1 MFYYGNDPFF
11 ILIIITLGLSLLAQW
26 KVNSTYKRYAQVAA
40 ARGLTAEQVAGQI
53 LSHYG
58 VNIPINPVGGNLTD
72 HYDPKKR
79 TLNLSQG
86 VYGSQSIAAYG
97 IAAHEAG
104 HAIQHAKAY
113 SPLLF
118 RNWFYPAAALGSN
131 LGPWLFI
138 IGLFVALPLLIDAGI
153 VFFAFAVIFSVVT
166 LPVEFDASR
175 RAIAALR
182 SDAYLSTQELSGAK
196 KVLDAAALTY
206 VAATLMAVLQF
217 ARFLFL
223 RNSRRN

>member
-1 MFYYGNDPFF
+1 MYYFGSDPFF
-11 ILIIITLGLSLLAQW
+11 LLIIITLGLSLLAQW
-26 KVNSTYKRYAQVAA
+26 KVHSTYTRYAKVAA
-40 ARGLTAEQVAGQI
+40 ARGLPAEEVAKQI

-58 VNIPINPVGGNLTD
+58 VNIPIQAVAGNLTD
-72 HYDPKKR
+72 HYDPRRR
-79 TLNLSQG
+79 TLNLSSG
-86 VYGSQSIAAYG
+86 VYGSRSIAAYG

-131 LGPWLFI
+131 LGPWFFI
-138 IGLFVALPLLIDAGI
+138 IGLFVGLTQLVDLGI
-153 VFFAFAVIFSVVT
+153 IFFAAAVVFSIVT

-182 SDAYLSTQELSGAK
+182 SEAYLSTTELHGAK
-196 KVLDAAALTY
+196 NVLDAAALTY

-217 ARFLFL
+217 ARLLFI
-223 RNSRRN
+223 RNNRR

>member
-1 MFYYGNDPFF
+1 MYYFGSDPFF
-11 ILIIITLGLSLLAQW
+11 FLIIVTLGLSLLAQW
-26 KVNSTYKRYAQVAA
+26 KVQSTYARYAKVAA
-40 ARGLTAEQVAGQI
+40 GRGLTAEEVAGQI

-58 VNIPINPVGGNLTD
+58 VNIPIQAVAGNLTD

-79 TLNLSQG
+79 TLNLSSG
-86 VYGSQSIAAYG
+86 VYGARSIAAYG

-104 HAIQHAKAY
+104 HAIQHAKTY
-113 SPLLF
+113 SPLMF

-138 IGLFVALPLLIDAGI
+138 IGLFVGVAQLVDLGI
-153 VFFAFAVIFSVVT
+153 VFFAAAVIFSIVT

-182 SDAYLSTQELSGAK
+182 SEAYLSATELRGAK
-196 KVLDAAALTY
+196 NVLDAAALTY

-217 ARFLFL
+217 ARLLFM
-223 RNSRRN
+223 RNNRRN

>member
-1 MFYYGNDPFF
+1 MYYFGNDPFF
-11 ILIIITLGLSLLAQW
+11 LLIIVTLGLSLLAQW
-26 KVNSTYKRYAQVAA
+26 KVQSTYARYAKVAA
-40 ARGLTAEQVAGQI
+40 ARGLAAEEVARQI

-58 VNIPINPVGGNLTD
+58 VSIPIQQVAGNLTD
-72 HYDPKKR
+72 HYDPRRK
-79 TLNLSQG
+79 TLNLSSG
-86 VYGSQSIAAYG
+86 VYGSRSIAAYG

-113 SPLLF
+113 SPLMF
-118 RNWFYPAAALGSN
+118 RNWFYPVAALGSN

-138 IGLFVALPLLIDAGI
+138 IGIFAGVAQLIDLGI
-153 VFFAFAVIFSVVT
+153 IFFAAAVIFSIVT

-175 RAIAALR
+175 RAISALR
-182 SDAYLSTQELSGAK
+182 SDAYLSTTELRGAK
-196 KVLDAAALTY
+196 NVLDAAALTY

-217 ARFLFL
+217 VRLLFL

>member
-1 MFYYGNDPFF
+1 MYYFGSDPFF
-11 ILIIITLGLSLLAQW
+11 LLIIVTLWLSLLAQW
-26 KVNSTYKRYAQVAA
+26 KVQSTYARYARVDA
-40 ARGLTAEQVAGQI
+40 ARGLTAEEVARQI

-58 VNIPINPVGGNLTD
+58 VSIPIQAVAGNLTD
-72 HYDPKKR
+72 HYDPRRKTR
-79 TLNLSQG
+79 NLSSG
-86 VYGSQSIAAYG
+86 VYGARSIAAYG

-104 HAIQHAKAY
+104 HAIQHAKTY
-113 SPLLF
+113 SPLMF

-138 IGLFVALPLLIDAGI
+138 IGIFVGAAQLIDLGI
-153 VFFAFAVIFSVVT
+153 IFFAAAVIFSIVT

-182 SDAYLSTQELSGAK
+182 SDAYLSTAELRGAK
-196 KVLDAAALTY
+196 NVLDAAALTY

-217 ARFLFL
+217 ARLLFL

>member
-1 MFYYGNDPFF
+1 MYYFGSDPFF
-11 ILIIITLGLSLLAQW
+11 LLIIVTLGLSLLAQW
-26 KVNSTYKRYAQVAA
+26 KVQSTYAHYARVDA
-40 ARGLTAEQVAGQI
+40 ARGLTAEEVARQI

-58 VNIPINPVGGNLTD
+58 VSIPIQAVAGNLTD
-72 HYDPKKR
+72 HYDPRRK
-79 TLNLSQG
+79 TLNLSSG
-86 VYGSQSIAAYG
+86 VYGARSIAAYG

-113 SPLLF
+113 SPLMF

-138 IGLFVALPLLIDAGI
+138 IGIFVGATQLIDLGI
-153 VFFAFAVIFSVVT
+153 IFFAAAVIFSIVT

-182 SDAYLSTQELSGAK
+182 SDAYLSTTELRGAK
-196 KVLDAAALTY
+196 NVLDAAALTY

-217 ARFLFL
+217 ARLLFL